1 MDSATERRVLD
12 ATGIRRALKMM
23 ASEIV
28 LDNPDLDRLAFVG
41 IRTRGVPLAE
51 RLATLV
57 EEAEGI
63 EVPLGALDI
72 TLYRDDVG
80 LAYPNPVVRP
90 SKLPFD
96 LEGKTIVLVDDV
108 LNTGR
113 TVRAALDAL
122 MDFGRPSAIRLA
134 VLIDRGLRELPIRA
148 DHVGKTISTTRDEDV
163 LVQLTE
169 VEAED
174 RVIVTQI
181 VREAGRGE
189 E

>member
-1 MDSATERRVLD
+1 MDSRHERQVLD

-28 LDNPDLDRLAFVG
+28 LDNPELDRLAFVG

-51 RLATLV
+51 RLVALIA
-57 EEAEGI
+57 EAENFD
-63 EVPLGALDI
+63 VPLGMLDI

-80 LAYPNPVVRP
+80 LAHPNPVVRP
-90 SKLPFD
+90 SKLPFE
-96 LEGKTIVLVDDV
+96 LERRTIVLVDDV

-148 DHVGKTISTTRDEDV
+148 DHVGKTIATTRDEDV

-169 VEAED
+169 VEAKE
-174 RVIVTQI
+174 RVIVTRI
-181 VREAGRGE
+181 HRSADDKES
-189 E
+189 